1 MKTKPAYCKTKMA
14 LITCQQNWIRSLD
27 DDADFVRVLSFDFG
41 KAFDTLSYK
50 IVSEKLS
57 STNLNPYII
66 NSIISLLGNRKQI
79 VVVDG
84 QITD

>member
-1 MKTKPAYCKTKMA
+1 M
-14 LITCQQNWIRSLD
+14 LD

-41 KAFDTLSYK
+41 KAFDTLSHK
-50 IVSEKLS
+50 IVSEKLR

-66 NSIISLLGNRKQI
+66 NSIISFLGNRKQI

-84 QITD
+84 KISGYDDVNRGVTQGTVLGSL